1 MMKMKVTL
9 IKNSQVTNMNN
20 IHNKRKVLETLI
32 FRVLNENE
40 EIDNLDSIVEVLNG
54 LYYDHF
60 SLRIMNPLI

>member
-1 MMKMKVTL
+1 
-9 IKNSQVTNMNN
+9 MNN
-20 IHNKRKVLETLI
+20 IHNKWKVLETLI

-60 SLRIMNPLI
+60 CLRIMNPLIWT